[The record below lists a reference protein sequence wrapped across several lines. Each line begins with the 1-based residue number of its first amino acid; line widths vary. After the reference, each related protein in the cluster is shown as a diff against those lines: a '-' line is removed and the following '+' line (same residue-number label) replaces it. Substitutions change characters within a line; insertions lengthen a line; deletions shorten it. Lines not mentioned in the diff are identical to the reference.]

1 MFSARLAEIV
11 SLPNEVSRVIA
22 QAEFAS
28 TVSSVFVSCT
38 GKYFKDFARRKR
50 KTFGSTSVPRME
62 RP

>member
-1 MFSARLAEIV
+1 MFSDWLAEIV
-11 SLPNEVSRVIA
+11 FLPNEFSQVIA

-38 GKYFKDFARRKR
+38 GKYFKDVTRRKR
-50 KTFGSTSVPRME
+50 KTFGSTSVPKVE